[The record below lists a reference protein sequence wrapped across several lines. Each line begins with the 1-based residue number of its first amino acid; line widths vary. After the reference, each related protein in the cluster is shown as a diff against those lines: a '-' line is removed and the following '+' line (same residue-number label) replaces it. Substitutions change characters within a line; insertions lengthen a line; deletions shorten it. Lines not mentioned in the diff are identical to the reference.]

1 MKRREKAFSIS
12 GILVILVTILL
23 FFITTQERTTITWLG
38 FCFLII
44 AEIVFFGGMIF
55 IEKSAK
61 ELSQIIVRSGLGS
74 TITIYAIASIIVSLV
89 YMNFFRDSIIS
100 FCVIQILLLAISMI
114 LGIVFYTSGKSTRS
128 NDAMINDASAMIN
141 KMLSKMK
148 LLMSNKEYKN
158 DLEKLYDSLRFSDTS
173 TLVKADYE
181 LDDKIQDLESVFSND
196 DENKNEK
203 IDTLL
208 NNISELINRRKSEVM
223 ESKRG
228 SI

>member
-1 MKRREKAFSIS
+1 
-12 GILVILVTILL
+12 
-23 FFITTQERTTITWLG
+23 
-38 FCFLII
+38 
-44 AEIVFFGGMIF
+44 
-55 IEKSAK
+55 
-61 ELSQIIVRSGLGS
+61 
-74 TITIYAIASIIVSLV
+74 
-89 YMNFFRDSIIS
+89 
-100 FCVIQILLLAISMI
+100 MI
-114 LGIVFYTSGKSTRS
+114 LGIVFYTSGKSTKS
-128 NDAMINDASAMIN
+128 NDDMINDASAMIN

-181 LDDKIQDLESVFSND
+181 LDDKIKDLESVFSKD